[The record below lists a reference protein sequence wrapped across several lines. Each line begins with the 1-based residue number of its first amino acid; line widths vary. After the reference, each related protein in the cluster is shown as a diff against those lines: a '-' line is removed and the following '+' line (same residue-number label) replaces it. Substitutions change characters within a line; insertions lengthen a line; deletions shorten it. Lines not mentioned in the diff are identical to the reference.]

1 MNSLTLTINGLKTTV
16 QPGTSILEAA
26 LSCGITIPTLC
37 FQQSLDVQGSCW
49 ICIVEIKGK
58 NRFVPAC
65 STSVSEGMVIET
77 ETEELHLMRRRT
89 LERLI
94 EQHCGDCLGQCEL
107 ACPAGCNIPGFIS
120 EIAAHHDDKA
130 IAIIKNTI
138 PLPGILG
145 RVCPAPCEDACR
157 RHGVDDPVSICALK
171 RYASDRDMESSE
183 RYIPAMAEKTGKH
196 VAVIGAGPAGL
207 TATYYLLTLG
217 HAVTIYDEHPAAGG
231 MMRYGIPR
239 FRLPDSV
246 IDKDVEPLEKMG
258 ATFRFETR
266 FGKDINAA
274 SLQKTF
280 DAIFLAVGAQH
291 AAAMQIPGEHEA
303 GVLSGI
309 ELLRQAREGVA
320 EHPGERVVVIGGGN
334 TAVDAARTALRLG
347 AASVTILYRRTK
359 EEMPANRQEINEAVA
374 EGITLHTLA
383 LPVSMRRM
391 NGFTEITAIAMRQG
405 EKTDESGRKKPVPV
419 NGSEFTITANTVISA
434 IGQQVDSSIA
444 LAAGI
449 GTSRKGTFD
458 VNPAT
463 LQSDIAGIFCA
474 GDCVTGPDL
483 AIHAVGE
490 GKRAA
495 HAIHLYLQGRPVV
508 GRQKPF
514 NSSYGPRDQAPEAF
528 YSKANPLEKIALP
541 ELSPEERSGTFREVA
556 LGLSSE
562 DASQEALRCLQCRC
576 NAVENCLLR
585 ELAAVYLPSGS
596 CKLEEKLDFEIISGT
611 EIRMEREKCVDCGIC
626 VRTLEQCG
634 TKNEPDYQKLSSS
647 CPTGAL
653 SEALLKKI

>member
-1 MNSLTLTINGLKTTV
+1 MNALTLTINGLKTTV
-16 QPGTSILEAA
+16 QPGTSILDAA
-26 LSCGITIPTLC
+26 ASCGITIPTLC
-37 FQQSLDVQGSCW
+37 FQQSLDVQGACW

-65 STSVSEGMVIET
+65 STKVSAGMVIET
-77 ETEELHLMRRRT
+77 ETEELHMMRRRT

-120 EIAAHHDDKA
+120 EIAAHHDDEA

-171 RYASDRDMESSE
+171 RYAADRDMEASE
-183 RYIPAMAEKTGKH
+183 RYIPAIAEKSGKH

-207 TATYYLLTLG
+207 TAAYYLLALG
-217 HAVTIYDEHPAAGG
+217 HEVTIYDEHPAAGG

-239 FRLPDSV
+239 FRLPESV
-246 IDKDVEPLEKMG
+246 IDKDVEPLEQMG
-258 ATFRFETR
+258 ATFRFNTR
-266 FGKDINAA
+266 FGKDISTA
-274 SLQKTF
+274 SLQSAF
-280 DAIFLAVGAQH
+280 DAIFLAVGAQQ
-291 AAAMQIPGEHEA
+291 AAAMHIPGEHET

-309 ELLRQAREGVA
+309 EFLRQANEGVA
-320 EHPGERVVVIGGGN
+320 EHPGANVVVVGGGN

-347 AASVTILYRRTK
+347 ATTVTILYRRTK
-359 EEMPANRQEINEAVA
+359 EEMPANQQEINEAIA
-374 EGITLHTLA
+374 EGITLHVLA

-405 EKTDESGRKKPVPV
+405 EPDESGRKKPVPI
-419 NGSEFTITANTVISA
+419 NGSEFTIAANTVISA
-434 IGQQVDSSIA
+434 TGQQVDCSIA
-444 LAAGI
+444 MAAGI
-449 GTSRKGTFD
+449 GTSPEGTFD
-458 VNPAT
+458 VNQAT
-463 LQSDIAGIFCA
+463 LQSNIAGIFSA

-483 AIHAVGE
+483 AITAVSE
-490 GKRAA
+490 GRRAA
-495 HAIHLYLQGRPVV
+495 HSIHLFLQGKPVV
-508 GRQKPF
+508 GKPQQF

-528 YSKANPLEKIALP
+528 YSKANPFEKIALP
-541 ELSPEERSGTFREVA
+541 EISLLERSGTFREVV
-556 LGLSSE
+556 LGLSPE
-562 DASQEALRCLQCRC
+562 DAAQEALRCLQCRC
-576 NAVENCLLR
+576 NAIDNCRLR
-585 ELAAVYLPSGS
+585 ELAALYLPSGS

-611 EIRMEREKCVDCGIC
+611 DIRIEREKCVDCGIC
-626 VRTLEQCG
+626 VRTLEQYG
-634 TKNEPDYQKLSSS
+634 TEHEPDYQKLSTS

-653 SEALLKKI
+653 SEAMLNKK